1 MSSKANRK
9 LIEAVKQRNY
19 KQVQYLIR
27 QGNADVSAKGSDGLT
42 PMHCAVRNGDLRM
55 VQILT
60 KNGAAFDSKHKAQD
74 KEWTLLEYAEKYEQ
88 EEVAIFLRS
97 LYQER
102 EIRELKQDVIVLKAT
117 LEKLSK
123 QIDRRSCSS
132 GSVYVVDSNS
142 RYEQPGY
149 FGPKG
154 DKGEPGI
161 GGKIGP
167 SGPKGEKG
175 LPGIKGEPGLRGF
188 NGRQGLPG
196 SKGID
201 GLKGDIGPQGIKGE
215 PGIGGK
221 IGPSGP
227 KGEKGLPGPR
237 GLAGPQGKS
246 GLPGSSGSVGKKGEP
261 GIDGLSGPKGE
272 SGLPGPKGLAG
283 PKGELVCKKE
293 PIYLLGTEDFIQRAE
308 QRLHDRT
315 SILPTQEAI
324 IDDRVGSNPI
334 SLSLHSAAR
343 ENKVIEAEDLLKKGA
358 DINAKDDKGWTPL
371 HEAAS
376 KGSLELAKLFV
387 KERADVNAKNNKGW
401 TPLHEAVQSGHSNI
415 VEFLIDTNGT
425 DIEAKSN
432 NEKNTPLHVAADTG
446 QLGIVN
452 LLANKKANVNAVNKY
467 GKKPLDIAK
476 EKNHQDIVDFL
487 TSKTSRKRRDV
498 SNEQEFSALSSSARS
513 TSWINDYIAW
523 IKDSASEFIGNIPF
537 KRTQSLLTNNIQIDY
552 GTSPKKQLTYGSED
566 NTKTII
572 SQIDFNGTIALLDI
586 FVRRFTGEKCPSSQ
600 GIALLIIIQIR

>member
-1 MSSKANRK
+1 
-9 LIEAVKQRNY
+9 
-19 KQVQYLIR
+19 
-27 QGNADVSAKGSDGLT
+27 
-42 PMHCAVRNGDLRM
+42 
-55 VQILT
+55 
-60 KNGAAFDSKHKAQD
+60 
-74 KEWTLLEYAEKYEQ
+74 
-88 EEVAIFLRS
+88 
-97 LYQER
+97 
-102 EIRELKQDVIVLKAT
+102 
-117 LEKLSK
+117 
-123 QIDRRSCSS
+123 
-132 GSVYVVDSNS
+132 
-142 RYEQPGY
+142 
-149 FGPKG
+149 
-154 DKGEPGI
+154 
-161 GGKIGP
+161 
-167 SGPKGEKG
+167 
-175 LPGIKGEPGLRGF
+175 
-188 NGRQGLPG
+188 
-196 SKGID
+196 
-201 GLKGDIGPQGIKGE
+201 
-215 PGIGGK
+215 
-221 IGPSGP
+221 
-227 KGEKGLPGPR
+227 
-237 GLAGPQGKS
+237 
-246 GLPGSSGSVGKKGEP
+246 GSSGSVGKKGEP
-261 GIDGLSGPKGE
+261 GIDGPSGPKGE
-272 SGLPGPKGLAG
+272 KGLPGPKGLAGPQGKSGLPGPAG

-315 SILPTQEAI
+315 SILPTQKTI

-376 KGSLELAKLFV
+376 KGSLELARLFV

-432 NEKNTPLHVAADTG
+432 NEKNTPLHVAANTG

-476 EKNHQDIVDFL
+476 ERNHQDVVDFL
-487 TSKTSRKRRDV
+487 TPKTSRKRRDV
-498 SNEQEFSALSSSARS
+498 SNEQEFSALSSSARP

-586 FVRRFTGEKCPSSQ
+586 FVRRFTREKCPSSQ
-600 GIALLIIIQIR
+600 GTSLSQLEVLGYALNITQAFKKTIEQAAKESGISIHRLDIKFVEVQGEITKKVIGDKLDEIPGVLNSHIRKACYNIKSGKLSPKKFDRFITAFNNELPQIPYKKGRNIPLSEADYIANQSFNLETRNPSNYLEGVSVQGNLTQAKGV